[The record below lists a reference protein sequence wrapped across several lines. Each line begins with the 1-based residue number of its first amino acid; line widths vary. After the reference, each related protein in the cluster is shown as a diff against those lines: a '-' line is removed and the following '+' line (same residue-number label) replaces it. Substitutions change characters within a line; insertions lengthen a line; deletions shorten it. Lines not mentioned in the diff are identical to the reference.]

1 MLTTIL
7 ATALVLGVLILVH
20 ELGHFWVAKAV
31 DIEVSRFSIGF
42 GPKIVGFRRGET
54 EYVLSAFPLGGYV
67 KMEGMADEEVTSKL
81 EGPSEAPARRPS
93 PRDFDAKPLWARFLV
108 ISAGVAMNILFAFV
122 AFSFIARAQ
131 GVYEPVV
138 TGVVIGSPADSAGI
152 QVGDRILA
160 VDGRRVSEASELVR
174 AIFPRI
180 GKPTQIELERGD
192 RVHSI
197 TVIPGE
203 AREWDPLVR
212 DSVSAGRIGVL
223 LEENEESLRS
233 LNLAEA
239 LAAGGS
245 QTASWVREIYEFFV
259 RLVTGERSARE
270 LGGPIAI
277 GQLSGMAARAGFWSL
292 LNFMAIISVNLA
304 VLNLLP
310 IPVLDGGHLAFL
322 AIEAL
327 RGKAVSVE
335 QRLRFTQIGMLFV
348 LGLMVWAFANDIL
361 RIVGA

>member
-20 ELGHFWVAKAV
+20 ELGHFWAAKAV

-42 GPKIVGFRRGET
+42 GPRLWGFRRGET
-54 EYVLSAFPLGGYV
+54 EYVLSALPLGGYV

-81 EGPSEAPARRPS
+81 EGPSDGPPREPS

-108 ISAGVAMNILFAFV
+108 ISAGVAMNLLFAFV
-122 AFSFIARAQ
+122 AFSLVAGSQ
-131 GVYEPVV
+131 GVFQPLVS
-138 TGVVIGSPADSAGI
+138 GVDEGSPADSAGI
-152 QVGDRILA
+152 VPGDL
-160 VDGRRVSEASELVR
+160 VVSVNGRRVESREEVGRLIFGR
-174 AIFPRI
+174 AGERM
-180 GKPTQIELERGD
+180 QLEVQRDGAT
-192 RVHSI
+192 RSVS
-197 TVIPGE
+197 VVPYQ
-203 AREWDPLVR
+203 AREYDEVAR
-212 DSVSAGRIGVL
+212 DTVTFGRIGVRF
-223 LEENEESLRS
+223 ESTEQSFRS
-233 LNLAEA
+233 LSVAEA
-239 LAAGGS
+239 VVAGGRE
-245 QTASWVREIYEFFV
+245 TVSWVREVYDFFV
-259 RLVTGERSARE
+259 RLVTGERSPRE

-310 IPVLDGGHLAFL
+310 IPVLDGGHLVFL
-322 AIEAL
+322 GIEAI
-327 RGKAVSVE
+327 RGKAVSME

>member
-20 ELGHFWVAKAV
+20 ELGHFWAAKAV

-42 GPKIVGFRRGET
+42 GPRIWGFRRGET
-54 EYVLSAFPLGGYV
+54 EYVLSALPLGGYV

-81 EGPSEAPARRPS
+81 EGSSNGEAREPS

-108 ISAGVAMNILFAFV
+108 ISAGVAMNLLFAFL
-122 AFSFIARAQ
+122 AFSLVARSQ
-131 GVYEPVV
+131 GVYRPVV
-138 TGVVIGSPADSAGI
+138 SAVDAGSPADSAGI
-152 QVGDRILA
+152 VAGDLVVS
-160 VDGRRVSEASELVR
+160 VDGRAVGSRDEVGRIIFGRAGEPVRLEIRHEGGTRSVSVV
-174 AIFPRI
+174 PY
-180 GKPTQIELERGD
+180 
-192 RVHSI
+192 H
-197 TVIPGE
+197 
-203 AREWDPLVR
+203 AREYDEVAR
-212 DSVSAGRIGVL
+212 DSVEYGRIGVRFDAT
-223 LEENEESLRS
+223 EESFRS

-239 LAAGGS
+239 AVAGGRE
-245 QTASWVREIYEFFV
+245 TMSWAREVYDFFV
-259 RLVTGERSARE
+259 RLVTGERSPRE
-270 LGGPIAI
+270 LGGPLAI
-277 GQLSGMAARAGFWSL
+277 GQLSGMAARAGFWPL

-310 IPVLDGGHLAFL
+310 IPVLDGGHLLFL
-322 AIEAL
+322 GIEAV
-327 RGKAVSVE
+327 RGKAVSME